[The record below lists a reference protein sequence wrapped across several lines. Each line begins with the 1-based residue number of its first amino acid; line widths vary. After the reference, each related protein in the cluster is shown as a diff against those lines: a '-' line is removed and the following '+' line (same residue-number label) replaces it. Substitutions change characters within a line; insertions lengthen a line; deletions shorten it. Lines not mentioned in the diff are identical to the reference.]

1 MVITAYI
8 LLVALLSAVVV
19 IARRRYWTMSKARRD
34 GKLPQGKPTMFD
46 VRQLL
51 MEGKKD
57 LAIEVYCAIFNT
69 MPTKAKKDVEE
80 LARSLKV

>member
-1 MVITAYI
+1 MIATVYTI
-8 LLVALLSAVVV
+8 LVMLVCMLVMISC
-19 IARRRYWTMSKARRD
+19 RRYWFMSAARRD

-57 LAIEVYCAIFNT
+57 LAIDVYCEIFNT
-69 MPTKAKKDVEE
+69 TAMKARKDIEE
-80 LARSLKV
+80 LQRSLKV